1 MSARASVTSYDGP
14 FRRSCEARPSFVT
27 VVPGTGRVCEGR
39 ACGGPLGF
47 ANGRQVPY
55 GRDVPTIESSG
66 PDYDAPAV
74 LEVSRP
80 EQLRALADELRNRI
94 IGLLRER
101 ARSTQQLA
109 QELDIPKGTVGHHLK
124 VLEKAGLI
132 RVVRTRQVRAV
143 TEKFY
148 GRTARLFLFQVDDP
162 ESERALGATL
172 LRQAAREIEE
182 APNVVFGHPTARLLP
197 ADQERLERR
206 LHRLMDDFVAADN
219 PRGALHAFAAAFYE
233 SPDA

>member
-1 MSARASVTSYDGP
+1 M
-14 FRRSCEARPSFVT
+14 
-27 VVPGTGRVCEGR
+27 
-39 ACGGPLGF
+39 
-47 ANGRQVPY
+47 PY
-55 GRDVPTIESSG
+55 GRDMRTIQSSG

-74 LEVSRP
+74 LEVSQP
-80 EQLRALADELRNRI
+80 EQLRALADALRNRI

-109 QELDIPKGTVGHHLK
+109 EELGIPKGTIGHHLK

-172 LRQAAREIEE
+172 LRQAARELEE
-182 APNVVFGHPTARLLP
+182 ASKVAFGHPTARLVP
-197 ADQERLERR
+197 ADQQRLERR
-206 LHRLMDDFVAADN
+206 LHKLMDDFVAADD
-219 PRGALHAFAAAFYE
+219 PRGALHALAVAFYE
-233 SPDA
+233 RVDA

>member
-1 MSARASVTSYDGP
+1 M
-14 FRRSCEARPSFVT
+14 
-27 VVPGTGRVCEGR
+27 
-39 ACGGPLGF
+39 
-47 ANGRQVPY
+47 PY
-55 GRDVPTIESSG
+55 GLDVPTIEGDGTRAATG

-74 LEVSRP
+74 LRVSEP

-109 QELDIPKGTVGHHLK
+109 EELGIPKGTIGHHLK

-132 RVVRTRQVRAV
+132 HVVRTRQVRAV

-148 GRTARLFLFQVDDP
+148 GRTARLFLFDVDDP

-172 LRQAAREIEE
+172 LREAAREVEE
-182 APNVVFGHPTARLLP
+182 APNVSFGHPAARLLP
-197 ADQERLERR
+197 AEARRLERR
-206 LHRLMDDFVAADN
+206 LHKLMDDFLAADD
-219 PRGALHAFAAAFYE
+219 PHGALHALAVAFYE
-233 SPDA
+233 RGDA

>member
-1 MSARASVTSYDGP
+1 MPRYAQESKSLDTDVLVAA
-14 FRRSCEARPSFVT
+14 
-27 VVPGTGRVCEGR
+27 TG
-39 ACGGPLGF
+39 LWF
-47 ANGRQVPY
+47 ANGRRMPY
-55 GRDVPTIESSG
+55 GLDMPTIQPDAASDTAAG

-74 LEVSRP
+74 LQVSEP

-109 QELDIPKGTVGHHLK
+109 EELGIPKGTIGHHLK

-132 RVVRTRQVRAV
+132 HVVRTRQVRAV

-162 ESERALGATL
+162 ESERALGATI
-172 LRQAAREIEE
+172 LRGAARELEE
-182 APNVVFGHPTARLLP
+182 APKVAFGHPTARLVP
-197 ADQERLERR
+197 ADARRLDRR
-206 LHRLMDDFVAADN
+206 LHKLMDDFLAADDPRGTLHGFVAA
-219 PRGALHAFAAAFYE
+219 LYE
-233 SPDA
+233 HPDA

>member
-1 MSARASVTSYDGP
+1 M
-14 FRRSCEARPSFVT
+14 
-27 VVPGTGRVCEGR
+27 
-39 ACGGPLGF
+39 
-47 ANGRQVPY
+47 PY
-55 GRDVPTIESSG
+55 GRVVPTIRPARADENDTAAG

-74 LEVSRP
+74 LQVSEP

-109 QELDIPKGTVGHHLK
+109 EELGIPKGTIGHHLK

-132 RVVRTRQVRAV
+132 HVVRTRQVRAV

-162 ESERALGATL
+162 ESERALGATI
-172 LRQAAREIEE
+172 LRQAARELAE
-182 APNVVFGHPTARLLP
+182 APKVSFGHPTARLVP
-197 ADQERLERR
+197 ADARRLERR
-206 LHRLMDDFVAADN
+206 LHKLMDDFLAADQ
-219 PRGALHAFAAAFYE
+219 PQGMLYAFAAALYAH
-233 SPDA
+233 PDA